1 MQRRQ
6 YYLCYGVILMLLLSG
21 CAPGVKQKPVT
32 VEKSYE
38 AGISDLSR
46 SLEQNL
52 STAGKETVAIVD
64 FTDSEGNLTDLSLAM
79 TDDVAAALAATE
91 KEFWIASGPYLRKL
105 INRSAFAMN
114 DLRENPEI
122 AAKLWQT
129 MGIETVITGTMA
141 VQDENTIQLLTRIF
155 DMDSLKEDAASQP
168 LLGEYTQT
176 MLAKNYRVPAAIKG
190 STRS

>member
-141 VQDENTIQLLTRIF
+141 VQDENTIQLF
-155 DMDSLKEDAASQP
+155 DQNIRYGFPEGRRGLSTAPRGIYANHA
-168 LLGEYTQT
+168 G
-176 MLAKNYRVPAAIKG
+176 KNYRVPAAIKG